1 MDVKIIDIIKQL
13 MRKIEKENKMKE
25 FMFFGH
31 TFREIVPTLI
41 KLGFVIGLIIGVMLL
56 LKY

>member
-1 MDVKIIDIIKQL
+1 